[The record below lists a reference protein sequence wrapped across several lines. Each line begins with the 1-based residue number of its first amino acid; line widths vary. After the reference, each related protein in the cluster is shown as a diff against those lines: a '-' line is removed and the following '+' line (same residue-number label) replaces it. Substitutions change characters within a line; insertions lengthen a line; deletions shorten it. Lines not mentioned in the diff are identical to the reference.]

1 MILRNLLLSGVCALG
16 TTFALAQNQTFPF
29 TLTTAD
35 GLPVQT
41 ASAAKAFTQWVS
53 PTYTFDEPV
62 SSFRMTVTHT
72 SWQDAFNVNWE
83 GGRGYVFFTMG
94 EFYLYDAAGKQ
105 VELTPEN
112 FYGNATEAVA
122 TGDGSIANLCDGDVS
137 THYHTSYNACD
148 ESNPIGEEHW
158 LEVTFPEPMTSFSFG
173 FHKRSNNANIPNEII
188 VTKGGEAA
196 VMFPEYGFQLGEKVD
211 VPEPGGMY
219 VLCDNGE
226 AYEDGTVLYVASN
239 GVPGYFSESGQTGYH
254 LRRVPTVDCI
264 YIVIDAGDGKFY
276 LKNWF
281 NGSYVKETTGE
292 QVQATN
298 IDEAAKLHVE
308 DGFLVSD
315 RNTYFSTNSQALF
328 VGYEGGPDGRR
339 HTSFY
344 KASIKS
350 EFVYKEVE
358 AAIANAEAA
367 LAANKE
373 AFAGSDN
380 GETAALEAALAAAK
394 AVSADSSC
402 EALLAAATE
411 LDAATSKFLQIFLYM
426 AIDEITEILDNE
438 EIAFGTEVGMYP
450 VAQKTILENT
460 LTKLLNDVDNRTF
473 GSFAD
478 TKAYVD
484 DIQATIQEFW
494 DSKMLSPTE
503 LPIHLI
509 GENGA
514 VLFDKMETG
523 NYIYTSPTIFLAEPI
538 EKFYITFVHTNN
550 GDANGGW
557 PCTNWAH
564 FTLRD
569 AEGETV
575 LLTEENFST
584 NALEPSADGQ
594 GIPGICDYN
603 DDGTP
608 NLKTYMHT
616 LYTER
621 HPETNEHYLCIT
633 FPEPMNMFSFDLIS
647 RENGRLVPTEMVID
661 TLPYHYV
668 PNETI
673 ELKDQITSLADL
685 DPNKYYILYGNL
697 ARLDGGVQVSE
708 GTGYYNI
715 LDCSYPDKHLPT
727 GVFRVEPANEEGG
740 YYIHY
745 MVDDVYLGNPTSW
758 QGAFTVESY
767 EKDDAGVWYFEESS
781 NLAGAFKIYTNG
793 TYTGDCKGITFA
805 DEPVR
810 YVAQD
815 WGVGSNM
822 GFYCVVPRADEDGT
836 IVEATDPWQFD
847 DTDGESDWFIIE
859 TEAPVYNVY
868 VHQINKVDQLNT
880 TNQFA
885 LYGNLGKLNSDYG
898 TPGGYYSD
906 VTAIG
911 EEATNYSLFRLEE
924 GANGAYKIHF
934 TERDVYLKAPT
945 AWSGTE
951 VTEKAEEA
959 GEFTIVESSN
969 LAGAF
974 KIYATGTFDKDGT
987 PVTGYCVLQDWGQS
1001 MGSFPIASFDEDDP
1015 DGEFDWYIYMFGD
1028 PMDEELY
1035 LKDYV
1040 GEYVYKYDY
1049 YWDDHHI
1056 VEVPFV
1062 LEADPDVED
1071 GVVVNNFYN
1080 TGCQLKGV
1088 FDGVAHTITFAP
1100 MQKMDSDEKYTY
1112 FYRSVTSEEAPIVFT
1127 IDLKNN
1133 QIIYHGQGGFI
1144 YYNNNFDPSLPEEDF
1159 DSENPNANWK
1169 YYYWKQLSST
1179 FIELVP
1185 VLIGDDWLHV
1195 DRAVAGDAEVVSTSF
1210 FTVNGQAIAS
1220 PVQGVNIIRTVLSDG
1235 TVKTAKVLIK

>member
-1 MILRNLLLSGVCALG
+1 MILRKLLLCGVCALG
-16 TTFALAQNQTFPF
+16 TSFALAQNQTFPF

-35 GLPVQT
+35 GLPEQT
-41 ASAAKAFTQWVS
+41 SAAAKAFTKWVS

-72 SWQDAFNVNWE
+72 SWQDAFNVNWN

-94 EFYLYDAAGKQ
+94 EFYLYDAAGNQ
-105 VELTPEN
+105 VELTPDN

-122 TGDGSIANLCDGDVS
+122 TNDGSIANLCDGDVS

-148 ESNPIGEEHW
+148 ESDPIGEEHW

-173 FHKRSNNANIPNEII
+173 FYKRSNNANIPNEII

-196 VMFPEYGFQLGEKVD
+196 DPFAKYGFQLGEKVD
-211 VPEPGGMY
+211 VPEPGNMY

-226 AYEDGTVLYVASN
+226 VEAYEGLVLYVAPN
-239 GVPGYFSESGQTGYH
+239 GIPGYFSESGQTGYH
-254 LRRVPTVDCI
+254 VRRVPNVDCI
-264 YIVIDAGDGKFY
+264 YVAIDAGDGNFY
-276 LKNWF
+276 LKNWLT
-281 NGSYVKETTGE
+281 GTYIKETTNE
-292 QVQATN
+292 QVQATT

-315 RNTYFSTNSQALF
+315 KETYFSTNSDALF
-328 VGYEGGPDGRR
+328 VGYAGYSDTRR

-358 AAIANAEAA
+358 AAIADAEAA

-373 AFAGSDN
+373 AFASYDD
-380 GETAALEAALAAAK
+380 GETAALEEALVAAK
-394 AVSADSSC
+394 AVNAESSC
-402 EALLAAATE
+402 ESILAAAVE
-411 LDAATSKFLQIFLYM
+411 LDAATSNFLKIYLYM
-426 AIDEITEILDNE
+426 AIDEISEILESD
-438 EIAFGTEVGMYP
+438 EIEFGTQVGMYP
-450 VAQKTILENT
+450 AAQKTILENT
-460 LTKLLNDVDNRTF
+460 LTQLMNDVDNRTF
-473 GSFAD
+473 GSLAD
-478 TKAYVD
+478 TKNYVA

-494 DSKMLSPTE
+494 DSKMLNPTD
-503 LPIHLI
+503 LPIHLK

-514 VLFDKMETG
+514 VLFTKMETG
-523 NYIYTSPTIFLAEPI
+523 NYIYTSPTIFLPEPV
-538 EKFYITFVHTNN
+538 EKFYITFLATNT
-550 GDANGGW
+550 GDAGGGW

-564 FTLRD
+564 FTLRN

-575 LLTEENFST
+575 FLDESNFFT
-584 NALEPSADGQ
+584 NALEPSDDGQ
-594 GIPGICDYN
+594 GYPGICDYN

-608 NLKTYMHT
+608 NLKTYLHT
-616 LYTER
+616 LYSEK

-661 TLPYHYV
+661 TVPYHYV
-668 PNETI
+668 PNETV

-685 DPNKYYILYGNL
+685 DPEKYYILYGNL
-697 ARLDGGVQVSE
+697 ARLEDGVQVSE

-715 LDCSYPDKHLPT
+715 LDCFYPDKHLPT
-727 GVFRVEPANEEGG
+727 GVFRIEPADEEGG

-745 MVDDVYLGNPTSW
+745 MVNDVYLGNPTSW

-767 EKDDAGVWYFEESS
+767 EKDQAGVWYFEESS
-781 NLAGAFKIYTNG
+781 NLTGAFKIYTNG
-793 TYTGDCKGITFA
+793 TYSGECKGITFTN
-805 DEPVR
+805 EPVR

-822 GFYCVVPRADEDGT
+822 GFYCVVPRADVDGT
-836 IVEATDPWQFD
+836 IVEAQTPWDFD

-859 TEAPVYNVY
+859 TEAPVYNVF
-868 VHQINKVDQLNT
+868 VNQINKVAQLNT
-880 TNQFA
+880 ANQFA
-885 LYGNLGKLNSDYG
+885 LFGNLGKLNKDYG
-898 TPGGYYSD
+898 SPGGFYSD
-906 VTAIG
+906 VKAIG
-911 EEATNYSLFRLEE
+911 AEATNYSLFRLEE
-924 GANGAYKIHF
+924 GKEGTYKVHF
-934 TERDVYLKAPT
+934 TDKDVYLKAPT
-945 AWSGTE
+945 AWGGMD
-951 VTEKAEEA
+951 VTEKPSEA
-959 GEFTIVESSN
+959 GEFKFVESSN

-974 KIYATGTFDKDGT
+974 KIYTTGTFDKDGT
-987 PVTGYCVLQDWGQS
+987 PVTGYCVLQDWGDG
-1001 MGSFPIASFDEDDP
+1001 MGAFPIVSFDEDDI
-1015 DGEFDWYIYMFGD
+1015 DGESDWYIYMLGD
-1028 PMDEELY
+1028 PMDVEIY

-1049 YWDDHHI
+1049 HWDDHHI
-1056 VEVPFV
+1056 VEVPFI

-1071 GVVVNNFYN
+1071 GVVVNNFYE
-1080 TGCQLKGV
+1080 TGCPLKGV
-1088 FDGVAHTITFAP
+1088 FDGKAHTITFAP
-1100 MQKMDSDEKYTY
+1100 MQQMNSDEKYTY
-1112 FYRSVTSEEAPIVFT
+1112 FYRSTSSEEDPITFS

-1144 YYNNNFDPSLPEEDF
+1144 YYNNNFDPSMPEEDP
-1159 DSENPNANWK
+1159 SEYPNGNWK

-1185 VLIGDDWLHV
+1185 VLTGDDWLHV
-1195 DRAVAGDAEVVSTSF
+1195 GNAVADDAEVVNVSF
-1210 FTVNGQAIAS
+1210 YTVGGQAIAE
-1220 PVQGVNIIRTVLSDG
+1220 PVKGVNIIRTVLSDG